1 MYNENI
7 KDVCFIVGIY
17 RVHEMIL
24 WREKKTMKVKELM
37 HSSFEAFFFL
47 PFSLMICFNMFII
60 SKKIFTT
67 QKIKLC
73 VLSNSNTTQKKK
85 KLKTSKKSSL

>member
-24 WREKKTMKVKELM
+24 WREKK
-37 HSSFEAFFFL
+37 
-47 PFSLMICFNMFII
+47 PWR
-60 SKKIFTT
+60 
-67 QKIKLC
+67 
-73 VLSNSNTTQKKK
+73 
-85 KLKTSKKSSL
+85 